1 MKKKFKKERKEKCQ
15 ICFKSFAS
23 QDSMEEH
30 FKKYHE
36 NGEFKCHICQAT
48 FTFTNY
54 LRSHMKSAHE
64 GIVLTPN
71 FDFMSKNLK
80 KKCFFC
86 RNKSLYQV
94 FNYILKPLYF
104 FDLTRFRPLGQNQAN
119 VFVSFWKKFD
129 TTNQK

>member
-64 GIVLTPN
+64 GIVLTTN
-71 FDFMSKNLK
+71 FDYMSKNLK
-80 KKCFFC
+80 NNDSFALIGLFIK
-86 RNKSLYQV
+86 Y
-94 FNYILKPLYF
+94 
-104 FDLTRFRPLGQNQAN
+104 LT
-119 VFVSFWKKFD
+119 
-129 TTNQK
+129 TY